1 VNALGQELQEAVKVW
16 PVASKVVS
24 TIHTKKDYDK
34 TLDLL
39 DKLID
44 SVSEKAEPVKE
55 SLIDILGT
63 LIKDYEDRNIP
74 EPEGNLIGS
83 LKYLMAEHG
92 LQQRDLK
99 EIGSQGVV
107 SEILNGKRKLN
118 IRQIKALSKR
128 FHVSPAVFV
137 GED

>member
-1 VNALGQELQEAVKVW
+1 MIALEQELNETVKVW

-24 TIHTKKDYDK
+24 TIHTKTNYNK
-34 TLDLL
+34 TVNLL

-44 SVSEKAEPVKE
+44 SVSEKSDPVKE

-63 LIKDYEDRNIP
+63 LVKDYEDRNIP

-92 LQQRDLK
+92 IQQRDLK

-107 SEILNGKRKLN
+107 SEIIKKRAPVAASMVANCSSWKY
-118 IRQIKALSKR
+118 LS
-128 FHVSPAVFV
+128 HAC
-137 GED
+137 

>member
-1 VNALGQELQEAVKVW
+1 MIALEQELKETVKVW

-24 TIHTKKDYDK
+24 TIHTKTNYNK
-34 TLDLL
+34 TVNLL

-44 SVSEKAEPVKE
+44 SVSEKSDPVKE

-63 LIKDYEDRNIP
+63 LVKDYEDRNIP

-92 LQQRDLK
+92 IQQRDLK

-118 IRQIKALSKR
+118 IRQIKALSNR
-128 FHVSPAVFV
+128 FHVSPAVFI
-137 GED
+137 GEA